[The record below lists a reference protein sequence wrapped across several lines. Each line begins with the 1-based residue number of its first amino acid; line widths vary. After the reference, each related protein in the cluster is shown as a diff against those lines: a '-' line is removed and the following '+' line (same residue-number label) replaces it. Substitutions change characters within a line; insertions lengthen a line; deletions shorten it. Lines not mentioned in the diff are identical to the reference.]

1 MSERTGPLIAIDGA
15 AGSGKTTLA
24 RGLASALGLPYVNTG
39 LMYRHLTRR
48 ALADGVPVEDG
59 EALARLAATILFSI
73 GPSATLLIDGGD
85 PDPGLSAAEVEAN
98 VSAVSR
104 HPEVRTVLRE
114 VQRTLGAGGAVMEG
128 RDIGS
133 VVFPDAE
140 LKIFLDASAEERAA
154 RRVNERGGAE
164 HLAAELASRDAKD
177 SRVVAHVPS
186 EGAVVVDTSGKS
198 IEEVLAE
205 ALALVRSRVP
215 GE

>member
-24 RGLASALGLPYVNTG
+24 RGLSGALGLPYVNTG
-39 LMYRHLTRR
+39 LMYRYLTRK
-48 ALADGVPVEDG
+48 ALEQGVPVHDG
-59 EALARLAATILFSI
+59 PALAHLAETIEFAI
-73 GPSATLLIDGGD
+73 GPSATLVIDGGD
-85 PDPGLSAAEVEAN
+85 PDHGLSAADVEAN

-104 HPEVRTVLRE
+104 HPEVRSVLRE
-114 VQRTLGAGGAVMEG
+114 VQRRLGAAGAVMEG

-140 LKIFLDASAEERAA
+140 LKIFLEASAQERAA

-177 SRVVAHVPS
+177 SKVVAHVPS
-186 EGAVVVDTSGKS
+186 DGAVVVDTSGKS

-205 ALALVRSRVP
+205 ALALVADRVS

>member
-1 MSERTGPLIAIDGA
+1 MNERTGPLIAIDGA

-24 RGLASALGLPYVNTG
+24 RGLSAALGLPYVNTG
-39 LMYRHLTRR
+39 LMYRYLTHR
-48 ALADGVPVEDG
+48 ALTDGVTVQDG
-59 EALARLAATILFSI
+59 PALARLAVTIAFSI
-73 GPSATLLIDGGD
+73 GPSATLLIDGED

-104 HPEVRTVLRE
+104 HPEVRAVLRE
-114 VQRTLGAGGAVMEG
+114 VQRNLGASGAVMEG

-140 LKIFLDASAEERAA
+140 LKIFLEASAEERAS

-177 SRVVAHVPS
+177 AKVVAHEPS
-186 EGAVVVDTSGKS
+186 DGAVVVDTSGKG
-198 IEEVLAE
+198 IDEVLSE
-205 ALALVRSRVP
+205 ALALVRDRVS